1 MQRAR
6 WPPGQHRVSGY
17 RIAAFVVAI
26 GGHIWLGLFLLRPA
40 SVWRPS
46 IKSSDDTASALELR
60 FIRGPHSSV
69 PHRLVKPVSH
79 TRRSAFAGTS
89 PHSRLAPSQ
98 AVRLI
103 PGRSPD
109 SNEVQTASSR
119 LVISTPDLR
128 GIERNTV
135 DDGGFAAR
143 LHAAQR
149 ADVVHGVPGSDATYA
164 PGIHLIDPMDQ
175 GIGAV
180 MRTTQRAFGITSR
193 HCIDVDVWKHLSP
206 GQLAARHISP
216 GNVASAEAKYHCD
229 APLGLHF

>member
-1 MQRAR
+1 M
-6 WPPGQHRVSGY
+6 
-17 RIAAFVVAI
+17 
-26 GGHIWLGLFLLRPA
+26 
-40 SVWRPS
+40 
-46 IKSSDDTASALELR
+46 
-60 FIRGPHSSV
+60 
-69 PHRLVKPVSH
+69 
-79 TRRSAFAGTS
+79 
-89 PHSRLAPSQ
+89 
-98 AVRLI
+98 
-103 PGRSPD
+103 
-109 SNEVQTASSR
+109 
-119 LVISTPDLR
+119 ISTPDLR

-164 PGIHLIDPMDQ
+164 PGIHLIDPTDQ